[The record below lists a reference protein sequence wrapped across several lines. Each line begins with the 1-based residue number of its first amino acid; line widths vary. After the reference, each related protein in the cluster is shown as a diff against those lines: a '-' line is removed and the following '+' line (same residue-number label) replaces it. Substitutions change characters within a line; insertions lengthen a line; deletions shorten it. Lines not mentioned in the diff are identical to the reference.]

1 MKIVYKDNCS
11 AATEGEM
18 TNEETEKSSA
28 GQLSP
33 QANAAETTT
42 KKRSRPL
49 AGFFIAGASLAL
61 LFGLAAL
68 KGRVKDDYTDSERGL
83 D

>member
-1 MKIVYKDNCS
+1 MTKQDTEQS
-11 AATEGEM
+11 AAQRQP
-18 TNEETEKSSA
+18 A
-28 GQLSP
+28 IQ
-33 QANAAETTT
+33 T
-42 KKRSRPL
+42 KTMKAIRSRPL

-68 KGRVKDDYTDSERGL
+68 KGRVTDDNTDRERGL

>member
-1 MKIVYKDNCS
+1 MTKQDTEQSSERQPAIEAKT
-11 AATEGEM
+11 AA
-18 TNEETEKSSA
+18 
-28 GQLSP
+28 
-33 QANAAETTT
+33 QAN
-42 KKRSRPL
+42 RSRPL

-68 KGRVKDDYTDSERGL
+68 KGRVKDDNTDRERGL

>member
-1 MKIVYKDNCS
+1 MTKLDTEQSSERQPATQVQ
-11 AATEGEM
+11 AA
-18 TNEETEKSSA
+18 
-28 GQLSP
+28 
-33 QANAAETTT
+33 T
-42 KKRSRPL
+42 KKRARPL

-68 KGRVKDDYTDSERGL
+68 KGRVKDDNTDRERGL

>member
-1 MKIVYKDNCS
+1 MTKQDTGQGSQKELTS
-11 AATEGEM
+11 EAKAAGARAM
-18 TNEETEKSSA
+18 
-28 GQLSP
+28 G
-33 QANAAETTT
+33 
-42 KKRSRPL
+42 KRSRPL

-68 KGRVKDDYTDSERGL
+68 KGRVKDDNTDRERGL

>member
-1 MKIVYKDNCS
+1 MTKQDTEQGS
-11 AATEGEM
+11 QQEPAAQAEA
-18 TNEETEKSSA
+18 A
-28 GQLSP
+28 G
-33 QANAAETTT
+33 AT
-42 KKRSRPL
+42 KGKRSRPL

-68 KGRVKDDYTDSERGL
+68 KGRVKDDNTDRERGL

>member
-1 MKIVYKDNCS
+1 MTKQDD
-11 AATEGEM
+11 TEQG
-18 TNEETEKSSA
+18 SQ
-28 GQLSP
+28 GQLTS
-33 QANAAETTT
+33 QAKTASATTA
-42 KKRSRPL
+42 KRSRPL

-68 KGRVKDDYTDSERGL
+68 KGRVKDDNTDRERGL

>member
-1 MKIVYKDNCS
+1 MTKQDTEQSSERQPATQTKAAVVA
-11 AATEGEM
+11 AAT
-18 TNEETEKSSA
+18 A
-28 GQLSP
+28 
-33 QANAAETTT
+33 
-42 KKRSRPL
+42 KRPRPL
-49 AGFFIAGASLAL
+49 AGFFIAGGALAL

>member
-1 MKIVYKDNCS
+1 MIKQDTEQASERQPATGEQAV
-11 AATEGEM
+11 AAV
-18 TNEETEKSSA
+18 
-28 GQLSP
+28 
-33 QANAAETTT
+33 
-42 KKRSRPL
+42 KRSRPL

-68 KGRVKDDYTDSERGL
+68 KGRVKDDNTDTERGL

>member
-1 MKIVYKDNCS
+1 
-11 AATEGEM
+11 M
-18 TNEETEKSSA
+18 TNEETEKSSERQPA
-28 GQLSP
+28 P
-33 QANAAETTT
+33 EETKAAQAV
-42 KKRSRPL
+42 KRSRPL

-68 KGRVKDDYTDSERGL
+68 KGRVKDDHKDSERGL